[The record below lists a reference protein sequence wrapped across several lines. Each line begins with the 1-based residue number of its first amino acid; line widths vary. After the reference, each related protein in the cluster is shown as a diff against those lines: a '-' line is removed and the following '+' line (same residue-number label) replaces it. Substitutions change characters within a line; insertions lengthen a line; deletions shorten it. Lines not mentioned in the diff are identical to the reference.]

1 MKLHLMF
8 STIFLLAACT
18 QQPGVAAPD
27 TQDKAKGNEAG
38 APAVDNRGS
47 ATGTI
52 QSIDT
57 TTGRL
62 TIAHGPVAALKWPA
76 MTMAFKATP
85 AQLASVHKGQ
95 KVQFE
100 FLADGT
106 GATITRIS
114 PE

>member
-1 MKLHLMF
+1 MKLPCIMF
-8 STIFLLAACT
+8 STLFLLAACT
-18 QQPGVAAPD
+18 QPDVAPPD
-27 TQDKAKGNEAG
+27 TQDKTKGDEVD
-38 APAVDNRGS
+38 APAADNRGS

-57 TTGRL
+57 ATGML

-85 AQLASVHKGQ
+85 AQLASVQKGQ

-100 FLADGT
+100 FVADGM

-114 PE
+114 PD